1 MLCYFDK
8 MDRSER
14 DIWIVEDDPSIKEAI
29 KIILEEEG
37 YSIATFENGESVRKL
52 LRKESPNLI
61 LLDILLGEE
70 DGKEICKDLKN
81 KFNIPI
87 VLMSANNFTDK
98 DIKNSMA
105 DNYLKKPFDLNT
117 LVRTVKRFAKQ

>member
-1 MLCYFDK
+1 
-8 MDRSER
+8 MDRTEKG
-14 DIWIVEDDPSIKEAI
+14 IWIVEDDPSIKEAI

-37 YSIATFENGESVRKL
+37 YKTVTFENGEGVRKL
-52 LRKESPNLI
+52 LSFGKESPNLI

-70 DGKEICKDLKN
+70 DGKEICKELKN
-81 KFNIPI
+81 KFDIPI

-105 DNYLKKPFDLNT
+105 DSYLRKPFDLNT
-117 LVRTVKRFAKQ
+117 LVRTVETFARP